1 MASKVNADEI
11 RRETDGSKVDS
22 EQLNSK
28 VQQLTLSL
36 PDVNISLNK
45 TRNLYEEEV
54 SRSKNA
60 SEALKNF
67 ASANDKIQ
75 DEIKKVSW

>member
-75 DEIKKVSW
+75 DDIKKVS

>member
-1 MASKVNADEI
+1 LASKVNADEI

>member
-1 MASKVNADEI
+1 LATKVNADEI

-36 PDVNISLNK
+36 PDVHIILNK
-45 TRNLYEEEV
+45 TRSLYEEEV
-54 SRSKNA
+54 SKSKNA
-60 SEALKNF
+60 SDALKNF

-75 DEIKKVSW
+75 DEIKKVS